1 MMTRT
6 ILLVED
12 DPLVAM
18 MLEGYLDALGYEL
31 IGPAESIA
39 TALHLIGTATFDS
52 AIVDVHLANGEIS
65 APVAAALKAAGK
77 PFLVTTGHQVALD
90 PAYDGAPLL
99 AKPFTLT
106 SLEAALLNLDEVSP
120 RD

>member
-1 MMTRT
+1 MTKA

-18 MLEGYLDALGYEL
+18 MIEAYLDVLGHEL
-31 IGPAESIA
+31 VGPAESVA
-39 TALHLIGTATFDS
+39 AALNLIGSARFDT

-65 APVAAALKAAGK
+65 ASVATALKAAAT
-77 PFLVTTGHQVALD
+77 PFLVTTGHQVELD
-90 PAYDGAPLL
+90 PAYESAPLL
-99 AKPFTLT
+99 AKPFTLA
-106 SLEAALLNLDEVSP
+106 SLEAALLNLDEVSL

>member
-1 MMTRT
+1 MTKT

-18 MLEGYLDALGYEL
+18 MLEGYLNALGHEL
-31 IGPAESIA
+31 VGPAESVA
-39 TALHLIGTATFDS
+39 SAMHLIETASFDG

-65 APVAAALKAAGK
+65 APVANALNAGAT

-90 PAYDGAPLL
+90 PAFDGAPLL
-99 AKPFTLT
+99 TKPFTLA
-106 SLEAALLNLDEVSP
+106 SLEAALLHLDRVSVGV
-120 RD
+120 